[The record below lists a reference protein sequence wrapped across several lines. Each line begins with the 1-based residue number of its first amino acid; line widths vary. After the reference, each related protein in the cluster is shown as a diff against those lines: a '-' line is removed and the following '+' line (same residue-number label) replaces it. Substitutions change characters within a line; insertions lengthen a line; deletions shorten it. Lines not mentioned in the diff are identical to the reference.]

1 MVTQPI
7 EATKIENPFICCAQI
22 KGLVKRNLFY
32 EQTPLLI
39 TDFLFESNAT
49 IEAETVL
56 II

>member
-39 TDFLFESNAT
+39 TVFLFESNAT
-49 IEAETVL
+49 IEEETVL